1 MAGEGKLCDLFFV
14 VVEHGSRPS
23 LRKMGATEGW
33 PGLLDKFLGCL
44 AAMVACGLL
53 GNMVTLNS
61 FGEPRPARQT
71 EAATVSPATGMS
83 RVASTQVRW
92 RDAERGYSRI
102 LL

>member
-23 LRKMGATEGW
+23 LRKMGATGGMAWTSRQVPWMPGGDGCVW
-33 PGLLDKFLGCL
+33 PTWEHGDPQFLRR
-44 AAMVACGLL
+44 A
-53 GNMVTLNS
+53 T
-61 FGEPRPARQT
+61 PARQT